1 MATRV
6 KDGIFVAD
14 GESSQDPEFIE
25 LNKIGYIVNCAG
37 RQLPNLWS
45 AHGVRYLT
53 FTWDDD
59 PNYTLFDT
67 QDARCCVVVEQIV
80 AFVDEALCAGESVLL
95 HSFLG
100 TGRCVA
106 CCIAYFMAKY
116 EWGLDK
122 TCAFVKSKRGDANP
136 NAGFLKQLRLLHQGE
151 PVRPRRGG
159 AEPEQPRA
167 PISRPGSQRRGCP
180 AGAG

>member
-136 NAGFLKQLRLLHQGE
+136 NAGFLQGSKR
-151 PVRPRRGG
+151 VIQRRFNVSV
-159 AEPEQPRA
+159 PRA
-167 PISRPGSQRRGCP
+167 RVSETAP
-180 AGAG
+180 ALRERSER

>member
-59 PNYTLFDT
+59 PGYVLFDT
-67 QDARCCVVVEQIV
+67 QDARRVPP
-80 AFVDEALCAGESVLL
+80 APLFFPRSRA
-95 HSFLG
+95 
-100 TGRCVA
+100 R
-106 CCIAYFMAKY
+106 
-116 EWGLDK
+116 
-122 TCAFVKSKRGDANP
+122 RDA
-136 NAGFLKQLRLLHQGE
+136 
-151 PVRPRRGG
+151 RP
-159 AEPEQPRA
+159 
-167 PISRPGSQRRGCP
+167 
-180 AGAG
+180 